1 MPHSL
6 LNTDAED
13 TAVNKSKSLSSHGAS
28 VLAGEVKGADSKE
41 ILTHTFTVLW
51 KNAKQI
57 YFK

>member
-1 MPHSL
+1 MPRSL
-6 LNTDAED
+6 LNTDVEV

-28 VLAGEVKGADSKE
+28 VLVGEVKGADRKE

-51 KNAKQI
+51 KNTKQI